1 MKSAHMSKNKP
12 MDYEAWRAFF
22 LSMPAAVED
31 MPFGPE
37 ALVYK
42 VAGKMFGL
50 LAWMEEPLWMNLKCE
65 PNLALSLRDQ
75 YSAVAAGYHMNKKH
89 CNTVTL
95 DGSVDDESVKEWV
108 RASYDLI
115 YLALPKKT
123 QREMQNN
130 RA

>member
-1 MKSAHMSKNKP
+1 MSKV
-12 MDYEAWRAFF
+12 MGLEDWRAFF
-22 LSMPAAVED
+22 LAMPAAVEE

-50 LAWMEEPLWMNLKCE
+50 ISWTDEPLTMNLKCE

-75 YSAVAAGYHMNKKH
+75 YSAVAAGYHMNKQH
-89 CNTVTL
+89 WNTVTI
-95 DGSVDDESVKEWV
+95 DGSVDDALMKEWV

-123 QREMQNN
+123 QREME
-130 RA
+130 AKD